1 MTNLQQ
7 RQLIVHLKQLF
18 PKLAIVEVLILTAAV
33 GMTTTSLFIGESPG
47 FDAVN
52 NLILIV
58 TLATGIFFTTP
69 FYLYIWPPRTLF
81 VRLCV
86 VILLVE
92 IVASY
97 IIAFAIIYRMLGVV
111 VVKDGEAVYDA
122 ATCLYFSMIT
132 WTTSGYGEVI
142 PSHEARFWA
151 ASEALL
157 AYVVMIGSIAIL
169 SFLYRSMFDDGDG
182 EQT

>member
-1 MTNLQQ
+1 MTNFKQ
-7 RQLIVHLKQLF
+7 RQLVVHLKKLL
-18 PKLAIVEVLILTAAV
+18 PKLAIVEVLILTSAV
-33 GMTTTSLFIGESPG
+33 GMAATSLFIGESPG
-47 FDAVN
+47 LDAVN
-52 NLILIV
+52 NLILAVI
-58 TLATGIFFTTP
+58 LATVIFFTTP
-69 FYLYIWPPRTLF
+69 FYLYAWPPRTLF

-86 VILLVE
+86 VIVLVE
-92 IVASY
+92 VVASY
-97 IIAFAIIYRMLGVV
+97 IIAFAIIYRMLGIV

-157 AYVVMIGSIAIL
+157 AYVVMVGSIAIL
-169 SFLYRSMFDDGDG
+169 GLLYRSMFDEGDG